1 MILPLFVLIFSTC
14 HCFSYNIFKVKYP
27 PKKNCS
33 SIIIF
38 PSFVFANAHN
48 SFIII
53 YPCLDERVKYCC
65 HCYTYTITLCT
76 CHRPTL
82 HQVQCKYHRPL
93 LSINLTIVFVP
104 ITLRRG
110 WRGGECSVGDV
121 FASLPQFPC
130 QWVRLVTRVT
140 VTRVTH

>member
-1 MILPLFVLIFSTC
+1 M
-14 HCFSYNIFKVKYP
+14 
-27 PKKNCS
+27 CS
-33 SIIIF
+33 
-38 PSFVFANAHN
+38 
-48 SFIII
+48 
-53 YPCLDERVKYCC
+53 
-65 HCYTYTITLCT
+65 

-110 WRGGECSVGDV
+110 WRGGEWEVGDV

-130 QWVRLVTRVT
+130 QWVTVTRVT
-140 VTRVTH
+140 VTVVTQ